1 MGDYYLAVDIGAS
14 SGRHILAS
22 AAEDG
27 TLRMEEVYRFENGLT
42 EKNGHMCW
50 DTKYLFSQILAGMK
64 QCREIGKIPKSMG
77 IDTWAVDFVLL
88 DADGSLI
95 GDSVGYRDSR
105 TAGMDEVVYRTIPQ
119 EELYARTGIQKQ
131 IFNTIYQLTAVR
143 ETAPEQLKEAAV
155 FLMIPDYFNYLLT
168 GVSCAEY
175 TNATTTQLVN
185 AETKDWDYEILER
198 LGFPADIFPGIALP
212 GTGLGGLKEEVR
224 SEVGYDLEVVLPA
237 THDTGSAVVAVPARE
252 KNSIYISSGTW
263 SLMGIEREKADTS
276 KAGMDANFTNEGGYD
291 YRFRYLK
298 NIMGLWMIQSVRREY
313 GKAFSF
319 AQLCE
324 MAGAED
330 SFPSRVDV
338 NDQSFL
344 APESMLYAVMDYCR
358 KTGQKLPVNPGQVAA
373 IIYQS
378 LAESYAQTVQEI
390 EKLTGVTY
398 ESIYLVGGGS
408 NASYLNR
415 LTAKATGKRVFAGPQ
430 EATAIGNIL
439 VQMLKDKVYATL
451 EEAREA
457 VYRSFRIK
465 EEI

>member
-212 GTGLGGLKEEVR
+212 GTGLFLGSR
-224 SEVGYDLEVVLPA
+224 SLFHLPYNVSFFKMKIVLEAITDNCYV
-237 THDTGSAVVAVPARE
+237 
-252 KNSIYISSGTW
+252 K
-263 SLMGIEREKADTS
+263 K
-276 KAGMDANFTNEGGYD
+276 
-291 YRFRYLK
+291 FRCIL
-298 NIMGLWMIQSVRREY
+298 SR
-313 GKAFSF
+313 
-319 AQLCE
+319 
-324 MAGAED
+324 AGAK
-330 SFPSRVDV
+330 S
-338 NDQSFL
+338 
-344 APESMLYAVMDYCR
+344 
-358 KTGQKLPVNPGQVAA
+358 
-373 IIYQS
+373 
-378 LAESYAQTVQEI
+378 VQ
-390 EKLTGVTY
+390 
-398 ESIYLVGGGS
+398 
-408 NASYLNR
+408 
-415 LTAKATGKRVFAGPQ
+415 P
-430 EATAIGNIL
+430 
-439 VQMLKDKVYATL
+439 
-451 EEAREA
+451 
-457 VYRSFRIK
+457 
-465 EEI
+465 